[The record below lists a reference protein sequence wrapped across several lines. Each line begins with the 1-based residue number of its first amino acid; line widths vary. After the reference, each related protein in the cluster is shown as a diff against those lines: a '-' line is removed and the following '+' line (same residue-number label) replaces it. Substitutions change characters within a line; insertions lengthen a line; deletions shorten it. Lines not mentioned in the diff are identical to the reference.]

1 MLHWASQACSW
12 ALTLVGARQ
21 WEMSRQASKGNQV
34 VVTAVKI
41 RQQNVVDGGGGPH
54 YIRTAGERVLRR

>member
-1 MLHWASQACSW
+1 
-12 ALTLVGARQ
+12 
-21 WEMSRQASKGNQV
+21 MSRQASKGNQV

-54 YIRTAGERVLRR
+54 YIGTAGERVLRR